1 MCLFWQRIIKQAIT
15 AETVMAFTLSFALS
29 PLSLVTSLFCS
40 YSADPSLGTFL
51 PPTQCWTHV
60 PHPRSLI
67 TFVNYYSYFVLR
79 VVFAFSC
86 TSPYFITHPCRRR
99 PCIIPSKIII
109 ALRFCLRSDK
119 RFLSSVLCPV
129 LCTSFV
135 IKPQLY
141 PRRPFISGEPD
152 T

>member
-29 PLSLVTSLFCS
+29 PLSLVTSLSCS

-86 TSPYFITHPCRRR
+86 TPPYFITHPCRRR
-99 PCIIPSKIII
+99 PCIIPSKIINYCSSLLSSVRQSFFY
-109 ALRFCLRSDK
+109 LRFCALCFAHRSSSN
-119 RFLSSVLCPV
+119 LS
-129 LCTSFV
+129 CT
-135 IKPQLY
+135 PAALL
-141 PRRPFISGEPD
+141 
-152 T
+152 

>member
-86 TSPYFITHPCRRR
+86 TSPYFIPHPCRRR

-109 ALRFCLRSDK
+109 ALRFCLRSDNRFFIFGSVPCALHIVRHQTSVIPPPPFYK
-119 RFLSSVLCPV
+119 R
-129 LCTSFV
+129 
-135 IKPQLY
+135 
-141 PRRPFISGEPD
+141 
-152 T
+152 